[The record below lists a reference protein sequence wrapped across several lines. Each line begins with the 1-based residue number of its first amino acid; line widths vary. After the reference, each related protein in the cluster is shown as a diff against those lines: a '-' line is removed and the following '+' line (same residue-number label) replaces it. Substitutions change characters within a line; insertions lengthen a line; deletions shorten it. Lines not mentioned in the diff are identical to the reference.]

1 MEPDAVDHPWRGLP
15 PEVAHVLRPE
25 LPPLADEIIAAVFE
39 GVPEYRRPLEGPFG
53 RGLRVGVQEALS
65 QFMEMI
71 EHHDRAR
78 AERARELYVN
88 LGRGEMLAG
97 RTLDALLAAYR
108 LGARVA
114 WRRLAAAGAAGGLP
128 PETLYL
134 LAEAIFA
141 YIDELSAESVEGYAQ
156 EQSAAA
162 GEAQRRRRV
171 LVRLLVQRPPA
182 DPAAIA
188 AAAVDA
194 RWELPRT
201 LAALTLEGEDP
212 DRLAGRLGA
221 GAIAAPVSELSCAL
235 VPDPDAPGRRAELE
249 RRLRGAQAVL
259 GPSVAWTDA
268 PESFRRAAA
277 VTRLVAEGIVAAH
290 PLVSASAHSV
300 ALLLYSERALVS
312 DLAADR
318 LAPLAELPAGAR
330 LRLSETLRAWLDHQG
345 RIPPIA
351 EALHVH
357 PQTVRYRLGRLREL
371 FGAALEDPQARF
383 ELELA
388 LRAAGPLT
396 SAP

>member
-1 MEPDAVDHPWRGLP
+1 MARVAVDHPWTGLP

-25 LPPLADEIIAAVFE
+25 LPALADEIIAAVFE
-39 GVPEYRRPLEGPFG
+39 GVPDYRRPLEGPFG

-65 QFMEMI
+65 QFMELI
-71 EHHDRAR
+71 EDRDSAG
-78 AERARELYVN
+78 ATRARELYVN

-114 WRRLAAAGAAGGLP
+114 WRRLAAAGAAAGLS

-162 GEAQRRRRV
+162 GEAQRRRHV
-171 LVRLLVQRPPA
+171 LVRLLVQHPPA

-194 RWELPRT
+194 HWELPRNV
-201 LAALTLEGEDP
+201 AALTLAGEDP

-221 GAIAAPVSELSCAL
+221 GAIAAQVSELSCAL
-235 VPDPDAPGRRAELE
+235 VPDPDAPGRRADLE
-249 RRLRGAQAVL
+249 RRLRGVRAVI
-259 GPSVAWTDA
+259 GPSVPWTDA
-268 PESFRRAAA
+268 PESFRRATG
-277 VTRLVAEGIVAAH
+277 VTRLVAEGIVASRT
-290 PLVSASAHSV
+290 LVSASAHSV
-300 ALLLYSERALVS
+300 ALLLHSERALVR
-312 DLAADR
+312 DLATDR
-318 LAPLAELPAGAR
+318 LSPFADLPTGAR

-388 LRAAGPLT
+388 LRVKHDGPA
-396 SAP
+396 S

>member
-1 MEPDAVDHPWRGLP
+1 MERGVVDHPWTGLP
-15 PEVAHVLRPE
+15 PEVAQALRPQ
-25 LPPLADEIIAAVFE
+25 LPALVDEIIAAVFE
-39 GVPEYRRPLEGPFG
+39 GVPDYRRPLEGPFG
-53 RGLRVGVQEALS
+53 RGLRVGVQGALS
-65 QFMEMI
+65 QFMELI
-71 EHHDRAR
+71 EDRDGAGG
-78 AERARELYVN
+78 ERARELYVN

-114 WRRLAAAGAAGGLP
+114 WRRLAAAGAAAGLP

-171 LVRLLVQRPPA
+171 LVRLLVQDPPA

-194 RWELPRT
+194 RWELPRSV
-201 LAALTLEGEDP
+201 AALTLEAEDP

-221 GAIAAPVSELSCAL
+221 GAIAAPVSGLSCAL
-235 VPDPDAPGRRAELE
+235 LPDPDAPGRRADLE
-249 RRLRGAQAVL
+249 RRLRGAHAVI
-259 GPSVAWTDA
+259 GPSVAWTEA

-277 VTRLVAEGIVAAH
+277 VTRLVAEGVVPARA
-290 PLVSASAHSV
+290 LVTASAHAV
-300 ALLLYSERALVS
+300 ALLLHSERALVR

-318 LAPLAELPAGAR
+318 LAPFADLPAGAR
-330 LRLSETLRAWLDHQG
+330 VRLSETLRAWLDHQG

-351 EALHVH
+351 ESLHVH

-388 LRAAGPLT
+388 LRVTHNG
-396 SAP
+396 SAS